1 MLLGDYGS
9 LRQTIIGIRDKN
21 NNHNKIIFTNNNQQT
36 IE

>member
-9 LRQTIIGIRDKN
+9 LRYTIIKN